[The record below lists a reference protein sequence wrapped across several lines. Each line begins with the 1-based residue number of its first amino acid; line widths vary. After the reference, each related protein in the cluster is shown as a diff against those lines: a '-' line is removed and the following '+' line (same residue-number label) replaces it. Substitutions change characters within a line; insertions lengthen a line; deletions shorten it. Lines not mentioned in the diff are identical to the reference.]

1 MLQVLDHQPWNKSLK
16 LKELVHQSNEFF
28 KAHFKTLMNIFNW
41 ILDSK
46 EKVTSLYDVPGIRE
60 DEKPEEILIAI
71 MI

>member
-1 MLQVLDHQPWNKSLK
+1 
-16 LKELVHQSNEFF
+16 
-28 KAHFKTLMNIFNW
+28 MNIFNW